1 VEPADINVVNIVGR
15 YLVKLTAESKD
26 LTVEDR
32 KDKLLEN
39 NGIRQESITNSFSE
53 INGVRKIRK
62 KVFSIEGKGDLYNRQ
77 FTHFEIE
84 LEIDL

>member
-1 VEPADINVVNIVGR
+1 MQPADINVVNIVGR
-15 YLVKLTAESKD
+15 YLVKLTAENLD
-26 LTVEDR
+26 LTFEDR

-53 INGVRKIRK
+53 INGVGKIRK

>member
-1 VEPADINVVNIVGR
+1 MQSTDINVVNIVGR
-15 YLVKLTAESKD
+15 YLVKLTAENLD
-26 LTVEDR
+26 LSYEYR

-84 LEIDL
+84 LDIEL